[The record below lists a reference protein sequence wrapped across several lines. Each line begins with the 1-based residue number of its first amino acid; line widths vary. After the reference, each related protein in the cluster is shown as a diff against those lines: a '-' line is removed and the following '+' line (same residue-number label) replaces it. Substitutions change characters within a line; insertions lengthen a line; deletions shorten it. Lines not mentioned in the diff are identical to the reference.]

1 MALLGALL
9 GVNRE
14 RYGKAA
20 GLRTHMLVAMGSVAF
35 VIAPLFAGIP
45 IADQSRVIQGVI
57 AGIGFL
63 GAGTIITHRNDEE
76 VIGLTTAASVWM
88 TAAIGV
94 ACGLGR
100 ASTASILAVLAWM
113 VLSMVDRLSNIVR
126 SNRRGNDEAPQTYAA
141 TLRCPTAITGAMGDH
156 WYAAA
161 LRLTRLDGRCWC
173 QTIV

>member
-1 MALLGALL
+1 MLDEVMAAIRSEFFDIADVGEATRITVRILLAALLGALL

-20 GLRTHMLVAMGSVAF
+20 GLRTHMLVAMGSAAF
-35 VIAPLFAGIP
+35 VIAPLFAGMP

-63 GAGTIITHRNDEE
+63 GAGTIIKHRNDEE

-100 ASTASILAVLAWM
+100 DSTAIILAVLAWL
-113 VLSMVDRLSNIVR
+113 VLSMVDRLSNLVR
-126 SNRRGNDEAPQTYAA
+126 LNRRQ
-141 TLRCPTAITGAMGDH
+141 
-156 WYAAA
+156 
-161 LRLTRLDGRCWC
+161 
-173 QTIV
+173 